1 MVMLQMR
8 IDEEIIKLGARIEL
22 AKREFFFYCQLK
34 APDFYKH
41 NRNYLVELCKEFQA
55 FYESDDEVLIV
66 NLPP

>member
-1 MVMLQMR
+1 MR
-8 IDEEIIKLGARIEL
+8 IDEEMIKLGARIEL

-34 APDFYKH
+34 ASDFYKH